1 MSHSSTPSD
10 IAADLRQYIH
20 QKGYQAGDQL
30 PTQAELCD
38 ELSVSIRHLREG
50 LTLLQ
55 AQGLVQTRKKGG
67 TVVLSPDIDYLY
79 QTTLRHLE
87 HQGYNDTELIEA
99 RAIFE
104 QAIGQE
110 AARKRTAKDLLIILE
125 TTERLE
131 AVQQSEA
138 VDETAD
144 MDFHL
149 ALLSAAHNPVIEMF
163 GTLIVRAF
171 FPKIQGKYRAPENIR
186 ALTLHEHRQIY
197 EAVQRQDAGQT
208 GQLLYDHIMAPLRG
222 REINVT

>member
-20 QKGYQAGDQL
+20 RKGYQAGDQL
-30 PTQAELCD
+30 PTQTELCN

-87 HQGYNDTELIEA
+87 YQGYNDAQLIEA

-104 QAIGQE
+104 RATGRE
-110 AARKRTAKDLLIILE
+110 AALRRTAKDLLIILE
-125 TTERLE
+125 TIERLE
-131 AVQQSEA
+131 AVQQSGA
-138 VDETAD
+138 ADETAD

-149 ALLSAAHNPVIEMF
+149 ALLSAAHNPVIEVF

-171 FPKIQGKYRAPENIR
+171 FPKIQGKYRAPETIR

-197 EAVQRQDAGQT
+197 DAVQRQDAEQT
-208 GQLLYDHIMAPLRG
+208 EQLLHDHIMAPLRG